1 MPAEWKNTP
10 MLFGT
15 IKGYLNVR
23 AQIGLGEQQEGVV
36 AGLNQGE
43 KQKEKLAWHMW
54 HSVDSNIQMNAIPVG
69 MRHNCPIVLC

>member
-10 MLFGT
+10 ILFGN

-23 AQIGLGEQQEGVV
+23 AQIGLGEWREGVV

-43 KQKEKLAWHMW
+43 KQNEKLAWHMW
-54 HSVDSNIQMNAIPVG
+54 HTVDIK
-69 MRHNCPIVLC
+69 H

>member
-23 AQIGLGEQQEGVV
+23 AQIGLGEQWEGVV
-36 AGLNQGE
+36 EGLNQGE
-43 KQKEKLAWHMW
+43 KQKENLACVAY
-54 HSVDSNIQMNAIPVG
+54 S
-69 MRHNCPIVLC
+69 

>member
-23 AQIGLGEQQEGVV
+23 AQIGLGEWREGVV
-36 AGLNQGE
+36 AGLNRGE
-43 KQKEKLAWHMW
+43 KQKEKLAWHTA
-54 HSVDSNIQMNAIPVG
+54 DSNIKINVIPVG
-69 MRHNCPIVLC
+69 MGHDWPKVE